1 MNIHKKKDVG
11 KLGEDIATKYLENK
25 GFRIMERNFYCKQG
39 EIDIIAKQGKEI
51 VFIEVKTRL
60 NNNFGTPAEAINN
73 LKKMHIL
80 KSAQYFLYKN
90 KILNKDV
97 RFDAIEV
104 VLQNGKFNVNHIEGI
119 M

>member
-51 VFIEVKTRL
+51 VFIEVKTR
-60 NNNFGTPAEAINN
+60 
-73 LKKMHIL
+73 
-80 KSAQYFLYKN
+80 
-90 KILNKDV
+90 
-97 RFDAIEV
+97 
-104 VLQNGKFNVNHIEGI
+104 
-119 M
+119 

>member
-80 KSAQYFLYKN
+80 KSAQYFLYKT
-90 KILNKDV
+90 KLFDRDV

-104 VLQNGKFNVNHIEGI
+104 LLQNGKFIVNHIEGI

>member
-1 MNIHKKKDVG
+1 MKHIILGKK
-11 KLGEDIATKYLENK
+11 GEIEAVNHLKNK
-25 GFRIMERNFYCKQG
+25 GYKILQTNYVNVLG
-39 EIDIIAKQGKEI
+39 EIDIIAKQDKEI
-51 VFIEVKTRL
+51 VFVEVKTRL

-90 KILNKDV
+90 KLFDRDV

-104 VLQNGKFNVNHIEGI
+104 LLQNGKFIVNHIEGI